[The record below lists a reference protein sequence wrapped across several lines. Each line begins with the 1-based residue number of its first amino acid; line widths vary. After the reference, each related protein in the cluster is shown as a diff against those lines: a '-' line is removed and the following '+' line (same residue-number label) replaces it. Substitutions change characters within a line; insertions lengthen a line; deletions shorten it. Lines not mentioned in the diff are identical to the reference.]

1 MNIYLAII
9 TTALVITQII
19 RVIQNALN
27 LKLHDKAVDEQLKAI
42 GDVTKEDLE
51 RQKKAFKYIVK
62 YFETQYH
69 MDEDEEDDDDEVY

>member
-19 RVIQNALN
+19 RVIQNGLN
-27 LKLHDKAVDEQLKAI
+27 LKLHDKVVDEQLKAI

-69 MDEDEEDDDDEVY
+69 MDEEGER